1 VSIIKRITQAS
12 TPNTSTDAPSGGS
25 TDIFETVNDAIDKGV
40 PTRDPADGH
49 PLHSPAHT
57 DTSHVGLRADQFATA
72 AVNAADRDGH
82 RENLEAKADAAATVP
97 AVRHNRARRGEA
109 RKEVKR
115 LTRLIRKLSPYSYQ
129 SEHVARYLLFTAA
142 MVVVDVASVVG
153 ASNNAVG
160 DNGVLPWLMGL
171 GIGVSIVSVGAA
183 AGGLKRE
190 AHERATRRAKPPKAL
205 KNYPTLFGPAPGAG
219 RWGDNLLA
227 GGFVLVAVAIFV
239 LRSIVAGG
247 QLGLGYAAM
256 SGLTLLGS
264 YANSYVFGPFD
275 KAAATLRNLNADRAQ
290 AKADRD
296 AAEKIIENA
305 AGLVTRPKSIKKIYR
320 SEGKAAAA
328 LIKATAHHGIVLDH
342 PSSFGTFEHDPSTT
356 KPKKTAKKAK
366 GSKEANGSTK
376 ATPSTGTPAM
386 RSTRATKPTAPVNGS
401 STANGKAPA

>member
-1 VSIIKRITQAS
+1 MSHIKRTTQAS
-12 TPNTSTDAPSGGS
+12 ASSTAAGAPNGGG
-25 TDIFETVNDAIDKGV
+25 TDIFESVNDAIDKGV
-40 PTRDPADGH
+40 PTRDLADGH
-49 PLHSPAHT
+49 PFHSPAHT

-97 AVRHNRARRGEA
+97 AVRHNRARRREA
-109 RKEVKR
+109 RKELKR
-115 LTRLIRKLSPYSYQ
+115 LIRLVRKLSPYSYQ

-190 AHERATRRAKPPKAL
+190 AHERSTRRPKPPKAL
-205 KNYPTLFGPAPGAG
+205 KNYPMLFGPAPGAG

-264 YANSYVFGPFD
+264 YANSYAFGPFD

-305 AGLVTRPKSIKKIYR
+305 SGLVTRPKSIKKIYR

-356 KPKKTAKKAK
+356 RPKKTSKKAK
-366 GSKEANGSTK
+366 GSKKAPPSNGTS
-376 ATPSTGTPAM
+376 AM
-386 RSTRATKPTAPVNGS
+386 RSTRSTKTTAAVNGS
-401 STANGKAPA
+401 TNGNGKAPA

>member
-1 VSIIKRITQAS
+1 MSIIKRTAKAS
-12 TPNTSTDAPSGGS
+12 ASSTVADAPNSGG
-25 TDIFETVNDAIDKGV
+25 TDIFESVNDSIDKGV

-72 AVNAADRDGH
+72 AVNAAERDGH

-97 AVRHNRARRGEA
+97 AVRHNRARRREA
-109 RKEVKR
+109 RKAVKR

-171 GIGVSIVSVGAA
+171 GIGVSIVSIGAA

-190 AHERATRRAKPPKAL
+190 AHERATRRAKPPKTL

-275 KAAATLRNLNADRAQ
+275 KAAATLRNLNTDRAQ
-290 AKADRD
+290 ATADSD
-296 AAEKIIENA
+296 AAERIIENA

-328 LIKATAHHGIVLDH
+328 LIKATAQHGTVLDH

-356 KPKKTAKKAK
+356 KPKNTVKKT
-366 GSKEANGSTK
+366 SGSTKKK
-376 ATPSTGTPAM
+376 ATPSNGTSAM
-386 RSTRATKPTAPVNGS
+386 RTTRSTKPTAPVNA
-401 STANGKAPA
+401 STNGNGKTPA